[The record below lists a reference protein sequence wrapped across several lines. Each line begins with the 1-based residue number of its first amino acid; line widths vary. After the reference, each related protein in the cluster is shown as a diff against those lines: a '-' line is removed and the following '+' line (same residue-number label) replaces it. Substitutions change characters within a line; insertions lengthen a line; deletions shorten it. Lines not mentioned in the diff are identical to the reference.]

1 MILSGKDLAS
11 KIKENIHSDIKNLE
25 NEVGTTPHLAVII
38 VGNNPASQSYVKGK
52 SKACKEIG
60 IRNTTIALSE
70 NVAEYELLQTI
81 NDLNSNPDVHGI
93 LVQLPLPSHIDEHK
107 VMSCIVPEKDVD
119 GFHRVNV
126 EALYTGKSTGIVPC
140 TPKGIIHLLKEANVD
155 IAGKNAVVIGR
166 SNIVGLPIAKLL
178 IDNNATVTICHSKTQ
193 NLKDITSKADILV
206 VAIGKAKFITADMIK
221 PNAVVIDVG
230 INRVDGKLVGDVDFD
245 NVKDKVSYIT
255 PVPGGV
261 GPMTITC
268 LLENT
273 IECFMKQN
281 KIKYSSNG
289 RI

>member
-11 KIKENIHSDIKNLE
+11 KIKEDIRSHIKNLE

-38 VGNNPASQSYVKGK
+38 VGNNPSSQSYVKGK
-52 SKACKEIG
+52 SKACEEVG
-60 IRNTTIALSE
+60 IRNTTITLPE
-70 NVAEYELLQTI
+70 DITEWELLRTI
-81 NDLNSNPDVHGI
+81 NDFNLNTDVHGI

-126 EALYTGKSTGIVPC
+126 DALYTGKSTGVIPC
-140 TPKGIIHLLKEANVD
+140 TPKGIIHLLKESNVD
-155 IAGKNAVVIGR
+155 ITGKNAVVIGR

-178 IDNNATVTICHSKTQ
+178 LDNNATVTICHSKTQ

-206 VAIGKAKFITADMIK
+206 VAIGKAKFVTEDMVK

-245 NVKDKVSYIT
+245 GVKDKVSYIT

-261 GPMTITC
+261 GLMTIAC

-273 IECFMKQN
+273 IECFLRQN
-281 KIKYSSNG
+281 ALK
-289 RI
+289 